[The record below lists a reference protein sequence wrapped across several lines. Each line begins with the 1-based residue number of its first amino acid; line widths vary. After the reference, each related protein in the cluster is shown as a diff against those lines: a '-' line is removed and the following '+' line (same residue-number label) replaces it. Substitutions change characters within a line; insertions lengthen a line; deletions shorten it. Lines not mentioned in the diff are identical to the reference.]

1 MNVEYIETTVTSI
14 IPYSIHEDMQLRWL
28 AWWCWWQCYG
38 VCGCWGREREH
49 ISFPHIPYFP
59 HQQSL
64 SPSDLLSAP
73 CVSLSLGG
81 NDECRKSS
89 FEIEFSF
96 ISLSGWASLPLRNL
110 QFIYSVHFDSSRE
123 LAFIKCYPLGNL
135 IPTKQVYVCM
145 CLAHEHK
152 R

>member
-1 MNVEYIETTVTSI
+1 MGYVGAGGEKESIFPSHIYHTS
-14 IPYSIHEDMQLRWL
+14 
-28 AWWCWWQCYG
+28 
-38 VCGCWGREREH
+38 H
-49 ISFPHIPYFP
+49 IN
-59 HQQSL
+59 SL
-64 SPSDLLSAP
+64 SLSDLLSAP

-110 QFIYSVHFDSSRE
+110 QFIYSVQFDSSRE